1 MRLYSVSYLKRKECG
16 CVDKEYYLAELLP
29 FWKEINQSAR
39 NALTA
44 ASMPVYYK
52 AGTLL
57 HAGREDC
64 NGLFLLVS
72 GRVRVYSITAEG
84 KEVTLFRLL
93 DRDVCLFSASCIMR
107 NINFDVYISA
117 EMDTEAV
124 RIPAGIYDRLS
135 KEQVSIAGFT
145 NELLSSRMSD
155 VMRLARFLLDESAL
169 EQSDTLT
176 LTHEQIANHLGSAR
190 EVVSRMLKYFSGE
203 GLVAVSRG
211 KIRLLNVDGLM
222 ALSQ

>member
-1 MRLYSVSYLKRKECG
+1 M
-16 CVDKEYYLAELLP
+16 DKEYYLAELP

-117 EMDTEAV
+117 EMDTGE
-124 RIPAGIYDRLS
+124 IPLQLIGSVVGTHAGPGAS
-135 KEQVSIAGFT
+135 G
-145 NELLSSRMSD
+145 
-155 VMRLARFLLDESAL
+155 
-169 EQSDTLT
+169 
-176 LTHEQIANHLGSAR
+176 
-190 EVVSRMLKYFSGE
+190 VVYVK
-203 GLVAVSRG
+203 
-211 KIRLLNVDGLM
+211 K
-222 ALSQ
+222 QP

>member
-1 MRLYSVSYLKRKECG
+1 M
-16 CVDKEYYLAELLP
+16 DKEYYLAELLP

-124 RIPAGIYDRLS
+124 RIPAGIYDRLF

-155 VMRLARFLLDESAL
+155 VMDIMEQVLFLSFDKRLARFLLDESAL